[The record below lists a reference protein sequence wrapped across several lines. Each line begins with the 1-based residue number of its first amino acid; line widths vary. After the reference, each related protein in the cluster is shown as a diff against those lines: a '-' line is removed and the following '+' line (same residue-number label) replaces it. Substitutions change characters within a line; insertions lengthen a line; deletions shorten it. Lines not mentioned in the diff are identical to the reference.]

1 MAALIFHCR
10 SEKIWQ
16 EKEKKNTCK
25 NKRNQMRLTERWQ
38 KRWHVRCFSHFTLS
52 VSNTCRNL
60 DDQLLPRTLNQF
72 LFDDFF
78 FMLVSKGQQFPN
90 TCCCLGGWDDFAGT
104 FWCENLCVSN
114 PTTAVS
120 EDEVSPLCDAWWMQA
135 LNYRKSLIM
144 RHLWITQGVTL
155 GESVCLQKRRR
166 RRNNETKRRCAPPP
180 HASPSSSIPLKW
192 IILVILVTGRGL
204 DFDLC
209 SSKAKIKESIS
220 CYFMAV
226 GMMNGP
232 VSGPKQAAVSLPR
245 ILIAKVAGHCSR
257 FNTQWEPEGPA
268 RSPLV
273 TSAAACFSNVTAVS
287 AARPPRNS

>member
-1 MAALIFHCR
+1 MLLSRRLRWLCQNILMWKPLR
-10 SEKIWQ
+10 LKPNDGSEWG
-16 EKEKKNTCK
+16 
-25 NKRNQMRLTERWQ
+25 WG
-38 KRWHVRCFSHFTLS
+38 
-52 VSNTCRNL
+52 
-60 DDQLLPRTLNQF
+60 LP
-72 LFDDFF
+72 
-78 FMLVSKGQQFPN
+78 PPW
-90 TCCCLGGWDDFAGT
+90 CLMNAGA
-104 FWCENLCVSN
+104 E
-114 PTTAVS
+114 
-120 EDEVSPLCDAWWMQA
+120 
-135 LNYRKSLIM
+135 
-144 RHLWITQGVTL
+144 
-155 GESVCLQKRRR
+155 LQKKPHY
-166 RRNNETKRRCAPPP
+166 ETLMDYPGCHTGGERLSAKEEEEEKQWDKTLLCPPP